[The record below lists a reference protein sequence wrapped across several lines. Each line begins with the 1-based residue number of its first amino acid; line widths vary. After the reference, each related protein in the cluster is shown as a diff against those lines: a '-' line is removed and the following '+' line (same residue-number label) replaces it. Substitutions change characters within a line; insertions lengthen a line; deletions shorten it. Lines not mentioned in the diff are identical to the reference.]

1 MWRGASAKMTSTNS
15 NTIPQRELSLLSLVI
30 PIFNEEET
38 IPHLR
43 KSTEN
48 WRRTVDIP
56 VELVLVNDGSSD
68 RSWSLLVEWGRG
80 DSSVRAI
87 GLSRNFGHQAAVTAG
102 LGYARGDAVVIIDAD
117 LQDPLEV
124 INDMLVR
131 YNEGFDVVYGVRIS
145 RVGESFFKLATAWLF
160 YRFMRLLVW
169 KGLPQ
174 DAGDFRLV
182 SRRCLDVVLSM
193 DEVHRFL
200 RGMITWVGFKQTS
213 VLYHRQK
220 RKHGI
225 SKYPLAKMLNFAW
238 NAALSFSILPIRA
251 ISISGVLVAAF
262 GFAYGSYSVLRY
274 FIFHDSVPGWTT
286 IIVLLGIIGGM
297 ILIGLGVI
305 GEYVGRIYEEIKH
318 RPIYIVQECVN
329 TEIVQHGIRRK
340 STGPS
345 TRKVAL

>member
-1 MWRGASAKMTSTNS
+1 MTVTNS
-15 NTIPQRELSLLSLVI
+15 DTTPHRELSLLSLVI

-43 KSTEN
+43 KATEG
-48 WRRTVDIP
+48 WRKTVNVPI
-56 VELVLVNDGSSD
+56 ELILVNDGSSD
-68 RSWSLLVEWGRG
+68 RSWTLLVEWARE
-80 DSSVRAI
+80 DSSVRGI
-87 GLSRNFGHQAAVTAG
+87 DLSRNFGHQAAVTAG
-102 LGYARGDAVVIIDAD
+102 LSYAKGDAVVIIDAD

-131 YNEGFDVVYGVRIS
+131 YDDGFDVIYGVRIS
-145 RVGESFFKLATAWLF
+145 RTGESLLKLTTAWLF

-200 RGMITWVGFKQTS
+200 RGMIAWAGFRQTS
-213 VLYHRQK
+213 IQYHRLK
-220 RKHGI
+220 REHGI

-251 ISISGVLVAAF
+251 ISISGLLVAGF
-262 GFAYGSYSVLRY
+262 GFAYGLFSILRY
-274 FIFHDSVPGWTT
+274 FIFQDTVPGWTT
-286 IIVLLGIIGGM
+286 IIVLLGVIGGM

-318 RPIYIVQECVN
+318 RPLYVVQECVN
-329 TEIVQHGIRRK
+329 AEVVQHGIRPKQIALFARK
-340 STGPS
+340 SVS
-345 TRKVAL
+345 